1 MERTR
6 KKTAVVIAK
15 TIKEIVK
22 KYKRGMDAEKLI
34 NEVCQ
39 KNEINEKTIRTIAR
53 WDKEI
58 KKYCE

>member
-6 KKTAVVIAK
+6 KETAVVIAK

-22 KYKRGMDAEKLI
+22 KYKSGMNADKLI

-39 KNEINEKTIRTIAR
+39 KNEISEKTIRTIAR

-58 KKYCE
+58 KKYVE